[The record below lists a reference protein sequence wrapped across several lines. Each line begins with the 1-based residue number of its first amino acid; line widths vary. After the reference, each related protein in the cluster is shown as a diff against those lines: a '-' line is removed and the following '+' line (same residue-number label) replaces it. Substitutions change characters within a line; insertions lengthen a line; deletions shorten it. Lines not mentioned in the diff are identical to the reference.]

1 MKILKTTEEELKSM
15 RSTPDMPG
23 FTSQKHLLNTMTDEA
38 RKEYL
43 KSLKKNKKKKK
54 NK

>member
-1 MKILKTTEEELKSM
+1 MKILTTTKEELKEM
-15 RSTPDMPG
+15 KQTPDMPS
-23 FTSQKHLLNTMTDEA
+23 FASHEDMLNMMTNEA

-43 KSLKKNKKKKK
+43 KSLKKNKKK

>member
-1 MKILKTTEEELKSM
+1 MKILKTTEEELKAM
-15 RSTPDMPG
+15 RRTPDMP
-23 FTSQKHLLNTMTDEA
+23 SPASNKDILNTMTNEA

-43 KSLKKNKKKKK
+43 KSLKKNKKK

>member
-1 MKILKTTEEELKSM
+1 MKILKTTEEELKDM
-15 RSTPDMPG
+15 RSTPDMPS
-23 FTSQKHLLNTMTDEA
+23 FTSQEHLLNTMTDNA

-43 KSLKKNKKKKK
+43 KSLKKNKKK

>member
-1 MKILKTTEEELKSM
+1 M
-15 RSTPDMPG
+15 RRTPDMPSPV
-23 FTSQKHLLNTMTDEA
+23 SQENILNTMTDEV

-43 KSLKKNKKKKK
+43 KSFKKTNNINNKNYSIN

>member
-1 MKILKTTEEELKSM
+1 MKILTTSENLKSM
-15 RSTPDMPG
+15 RQTQDMP
-23 FTSQKHLLNTMTDEA
+23 SPASNKDILNTMTDEA

-43 KSLKKNKKKKK
+43 KSFKKNKKK

>member
-1 MKILKTTEEELKSM
+1 MKILKTTEEELKDM
-15 RSTPDMPG
+15 RSTPDMPS
-23 FTSQKHLLNTMTDEA
+23 FASHEHFLNTMTDEA

-43 KSLKKNKKKKK
+43 KSLKKNKKK

>member
-1 MKILKTTEEELKSM
+1 MKILNNTENLKYM
-15 RSTPDMPG
+15 KQTPDMPSSA
-23 FTSQKHLLNTMTDEA
+23 SQENILNTMTDEA

-43 KSLKKNKKKKK
+43 KSLKKNKKK